1 MRYAFCLFC
10 LTLPV
15 WGQPR
20 DLQAVGLEV
29 TQTIQDLNN
38 SVRLV
43 AGKRTFVRFHVRS
56 PQGAQISTAEL
67 RATRG
72 GQSITLPPTNPGGA
86 ITIVANPNRAV
97 RDQAFLFEL
106 PDGYRQGEVSL
117 RAEVNPAGDVAD
129 PNVDNDVRQLTVRF
143 ETVPPLYLV
152 IYGFTY
158 TGDDGVRYSVDD
170 KEIRQ
175 MANWMQR
182 AWPVPGVLFWI
193 RHEDITS
200 SMGPGLPDCS
210 TINEHLN
217 LKRMADLQSPGNRV
231 PANAR
236 YYGMVSDKGGFMRGC
251 ADGLPGFASSGPT
264 GVPDPASSLTGWDTD
279 GSFGD
284 WYGSHE
290 VAHNYSRYHA
300 EFCNAAAG
308 RPFPNPGGAISPV
321 ATGAAA
327 IMGYDHLTHSVL
339 SPGWTDN
346 MAYCRYQWMSK
357 FTYTGLMD
365 GILSNVGAVEPESLK
380 NRARA
385 AGTLVDRMLVVG
397 TVDLN
402 KPGAP
407 TAQLAPIYVL
417 KDAFEVAARVPGDYA
432 IVLKA
437 GDREL
442 ASYPFTPSTMISGA
456 AAKAGEPELDFRAI
470 HELVAYVDGTTV
482 VDVTGPGRSLLATVK
497 AGPAFP
503 VVTVQEP
510 AGGET
515 IDEDEVKVSWMA
527 SDADGDKLFYA
538 VQYSPDNGQ
547 NWVTVAEDIAETSVL
562 VDRYEISGS
571 STALFRVLA
580 TDGIRTTTATSNP
593 FTIAERSAFVELV
606 GPPDGRA
613 YVSGETIAFEAYAYD
628 VDAGEVADEKVVWTS
643 SIDGRL
649 GTGVEFE
656 YSKLSVGEHTITV
669 SVADDGS
676 REPVTATVMVRVV
689 AKRADLPVVAD
700 KLLVEPDVLLFTAG
714 AELIDVFEVDNENWR
729 NALDW
734 TATADK
740 SWIKLDAASG
750 TTPGLV
756 TVTLVNPP
764 AESAAG
770 TITVTSAT
778 GAKATIRVDYNK

>member
-1 MRYAFCLFC
+1 MRYVLLLLSFSVAA
-10 LTLPV
+10 
-15 WGQPR
+15 WSQAR
-20 DLQAVGLEV
+20 DLQALGLEV

-56 PQGAQISTAEL
+56 PQGSQISTAEL
-67 RATRG
+67 KATRD
-72 GQSITLPPTNPGGA
+72 GQTITLPPMNPGRA
-86 ITIVANPNRAV
+86 ITIVANPNRVV

-117 RAEVNPAGDVAD
+117 RAEVNPAGEVSD
-129 PNVDNDVRQLTVRF
+129 PNAENDVRELTVKF

-158 TGDDGVRYSVDD
+158 TGTDGVRHSVED
-170 KEIRQ
+170 KDIRM

-200 SMGPGLPDCS
+200 SMGQGLPDCS

-217 LKRMADLQSPGNRV
+217 LKRLADLQSPGNRV

-264 GVPDPASSLTGWDTD
+264 GVPDPDSALLSWDTD
-279 GSFGD
+279 GSYGD

-300 EFCNAAAG
+300 EFCSAAAG

-321 ATGAAA
+321 STGAAA

-339 SPGWTDN
+339 SPAWTDN
-346 MAYCRYQWMSK
+346 MAYCRFQWMSE
-357 FTYTGLMD
+357 FTYTGLLD
-365 GILSNVGAVEPESLK
+365 GILSNVGSVEPVSLK
-380 NRARA
+380 EQARA
-385 AGTLVDRMLVVG
+385 AGTLTDRMLVVG

-407 TAQLAPIYVL
+407 TAHLAPIYL
-417 KDAFEVAARVPGDYA
+417 LREAFEVAPRVPGDYA

-437 GDREL
+437 GDSEL

-456 AAKAGEPELDFRAI
+456 AATSGQPELDLRAI
-470 HELVAYVDGTTV
+470 HELVAYVEGTTV
-482 VDVTGPGRSLLATVK
+482 VDITGPGRSLLATVK

-503 VVTVQEP
+503 AVTVQKP

-515 IDEDEVKVSWMA
+515 IDADEVEVSWTA
-527 SDADGDKLFYA
+527 SDADGDKLLYA

-547 NWVTVAEDIAETSVL
+547 NWVTVAEDIPETSVM

-571 STALFRVLA
+571 DKALFRVLA
-580 TDGIRTTTATSNP
+580 TDGIRTTAANSKP
-593 FTIAERSAFVELV
+593 FTIVERSAFVEIL
-606 GPPDGRA
+606 GPRDGSA

-628 VDAGEVADEKVVWTS
+628 VDAGEVPDEKVVWTS
-643 SIDGRL
+643 NVDGRL

-656 YSKLSVGEHTITV
+656 YAKLSVGEHAITV
-669 SVADDGS
+669 SASDDAS
-676 REPVTATVMVRVV
+676 RDAVTATVKVLVV
-689 AKRADLPVVAD
+689 AKRSDLPVVAD
-700 KLLVEPDVLLFTAG
+700 KLLVDPDVLLFAAG
-714 AELIDVFEVDNENWR
+714 DELIDVFEVDNENWR
-729 NALDW
+729 TALNW
-734 TATADK
+734 TATADRP
-740 SWIKLDAASG
+740 WIKLDQASG

-764 AESAAG
+764 AQSAGG
-770 TITVTSAT
+770 TITVTSST
-778 GAKATIRVDYNK
+778 GDKAIVRVDYKE